1 MTNYPTP
8 DASTPV
14 PGRLLGDRYQ
24 LQSKLGEGGMGMV
37 FKGTDIRLNRVVAVK
52 LLNPEIVNDERS
64 VLRFK
69 QEMATTSALAHP
81 HLIGITDVG
90 FSSDNLPFYVMEYL
104 EGRSLD
110 EELDDGSLDAART
123 VKIAYQIADVL
134 GYAHSKG
141 IVHRDLKPGNVML
154 IGDRDFV
161 KVFDLGIAKLITQET
176 AQRLT
181 RTGEVFGSPLYMSPE
196 QCLGETIDGR
206 SDIYSL
212 GCMMFEMLSNSYA
225 ICGSSSMDTL
235 MKHIQDDP
243 RKLADVPQLIM
254 TPQVV
259 ALDKLIQRCLR
270 KNPDERPAS
279 MADIKRELERIGG
292 DQAQSPGVPEPD
304 DSFERTVLTK
314 PVTDYSKAEVRLSK
328 GQEKPP
334 SKNQSEKNFHPKI
347 EREPQGTTSGDL
359 QRPSRDVRRKAV
371 AQPPDEEESSAAGS
385 STKGYFGLWRRC
397 DNCGCGCYCI
407 CSLSVLPASTKN
419 DSFSQEEKE

>member
-1 MTNYPTP
+1 MTNHLTTDTSAPL
-8 DASTPV
+8 

-37 FKGTDIRLNRVVAVK
+37 FKGMDLRLNRVVAVK

-69 QEMATTSALAHP
+69 QEMATTSALTHP

-90 FSSDNLPFYVMEYL
+90 FSSDQLPFYVMEYL
-104 EGRSLD
+104 EGHSLD
-110 EELDDGSLDAART
+110 EELNEGSLDAART
-123 VKIAYQIADVL
+123 IKIAYQIADVL
-134 GYAHSKG
+134 GYAHGKG

-243 RKLADVPQLIM
+243 RKLSSVRELVM
-254 TPQVV
+254 TPHIV
-259 ALDKLIQRCLR
+259 ALDTLIQRCLR
-270 KNPDERPAS
+270 KDPNERPAS

-292 DQAQSPGVPEPD
+292 DQSQNASTPEPAET
-304 DSFERTVLTK
+304 FENTVRTK
-314 PVTDYSKAEVRLSK
+314 DYSAAESRLSREEE
-328 GQEKPP
+328 EKPA
-334 SKNQSEKNFHPKI
+334 SKNQSEKNFYPKI
-347 EREPQGTTSGDL
+347 DRDSRGTTGGEI
-359 QRPSRDVRRKAV
+359 SRAPRDIRRKAA
-371 AQPPDEEESSAAGS
+371 AQPADEEESSPGIPLQCH
-385 STKGYFGLWRRC
+385 FGLW
-397 DNCGCGCYCI
+397 CGCDYCGRHRYCLRSVAI
-407 CSLSVLPASTKN
+407 LSTS
-419 DSFSQEEKE
+419 S